1 MDKLDGELQRL
12 HFFPTSG
19 EQAQGLRFLR
29 AADWPAIAT
38 LCQAMQEELDLPA
51 PVVSIDGQ
59 GYQLW
64 FSLAEAIDA
73 GQAKQFLDG
82 LCARYLA
89 DMPESRW
96 QFSLPDHLPP
106 TPLADGERWTAFIDP
121 GMGSMFEAEP
131 WLEMP
136 PNRNQQADL
145 LSAFESIRA
154 NDLAHALSLLDPANT
169 VQPPTAPPQAAR
181 LSTGGTYSNPKQFL
195 LAVMNDPQ
203 ASAEQ
208 RLEAAK
214 ALLPYFEKA
223 L

>member
-12 HFFPTSG
+12 HFLPTG
-19 EQAQGLRFLR
+19 GQQALGLRFLR
-29 AADWPAIAT
+29 AADWPAIAE
-38 LCQAMQEELDLPA
+38 LCQAMQEELDLPIPA
-51 PVVSIDGQ
+51 VSIDGQ

-73 GQAKQFLDG
+73 AQAKYFLDG

-89 DMPESRW
+89 DMPESRR

-106 TPLADGERWTAFIDP
+106 ALLADGERWAAFIDP
-121 GMGSMFEAEP
+121 GMGSMFVAEP
-131 WLEMP
+131 WLEMA

-154 NDLAHALSLLDPANT
+154 NDLARAHGQLHPPNT
-169 VQPPTAPPQAAR
+169 AQQPTAPPQAAT
-181 LSTGGTYSNPKQFL
+181 LSTGGTFTNPKQFL

-223 L
+223 P